1 MFNVQ
6 IINLSTKTSNTFND
20 VDSDFIVD
28 EIEKDLASSYEI
40 NFLKVG
46 DITTNLNI
54 IVDDVNSLLD
64 LTDAMESLENYY
76 SDDEVNVM
84 TIIANNNHVKDFI
97 EAYENGMKDANFIY
111 NVSECWDKLAED
123 LHYDEMLY
131 VDIPDDLVGHIDW
144 SSFESNL
151 KMDWYFSDGY
161 FVCE

>member
-20 VDSDFIVD
+20 VDSGFIVD

-54 IVDDVNSLLD
+54 NIDDVNSLLD
-64 LTDAMESLENYY
+64 LEHATESLENY

-97 EAYENGMKDANFIY
+97 EAYENGMNDANFIY
-111 NVSECWDKLAED
+111 NASECWDKLAED
-123 LHYDEMLY
+123 LHHDGMLY
-131 VDIPDDLVGHIDW
+131 VDIPDDLVVYIDW
-144 SSFESNL
+144 SSFEPNL